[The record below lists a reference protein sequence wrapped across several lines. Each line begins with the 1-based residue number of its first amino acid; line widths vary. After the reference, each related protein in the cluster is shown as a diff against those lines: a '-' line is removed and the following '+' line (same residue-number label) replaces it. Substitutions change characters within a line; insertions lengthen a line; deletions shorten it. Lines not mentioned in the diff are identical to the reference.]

1 MKNNLVW
8 GMISRP
14 RETINKIKDMEYSD
28 LRVSIYLILIL
39 QMIVVAFL
47 SNMEDTSYVALLII
61 SVLLA
66 IPLGL
71 LSTYISSKIL
81 NFIVTKI
88 GKVES
93 QSDKLYKVTFFTL
106 IPMALL
112 APLAMCIPIA
122 NSTHTD
128 ILLGLYYVVSV
139 WIYILFVLGVQNI
152 YNLTLGKSILMILLL
167 FIVYILITLVIT
179 AILATFFLG
188 ALFLAQP

>member
-112 APLAMCIPIA
+112 APLTMCIPIA
-122 NSTHTD
+122 NSTYTD

-139 WIYILFVLGVQNI
+139 WIYILLVLGVQNI
-152 YNLTLGKSILMILLL
+152 YNLTLGKSIVMILLL

-188 ALFLAQP
+188 ALFLSQP

>member
-47 SNMEDTSYVALLII
+47 SNEEDTGYGVILII

-66 IPLGL
+66 IPVGL
-71 LSTYISSKIL
+71 FSTYISSKIL
-81 NFIVTKI
+81 NFIVTKV
-88 GKVES
+88 GKVDS
-93 QSDKLYKVTFFTL
+93 QYDKLYKVTFFTL

-112 APLAMCIPIA
+112 SPLAMCVPIA
-122 NSTHTD
+122 NSTYTD
-128 ILLGLYYVVSV
+128 ILLGVNYGVSV
-139 WIYILFVLGVQNI
+139 WIYILLVLGVQNI
-152 YNLTLGKSILMILLL
+152 YNLTLGKSILMLLLL

-188 ALFLAQP
+188 ALFLSQP

>member
-14 RETINKIKDMEYSD
+14 RETINKIKDMEYSE
-28 LRVSIYLILIL
+28 LRISIYVILIL

-47 SNMEDTSYVALLII
+47 SNTEDTSYVALLII
-61 SVLLA
+61 SILLA

-81 NFIVTKI
+81 NFIVTKV

-122 NSTHTD
+122 NSTYTD
-128 ILLGLYYVVSV
+128 ILLGLNYGVSV
-139 WIYILFVLGVQNI
+139 WIYILLVLGVQNI
-152 YNLTLGKSILMILLL
+152 YNLSLGKSIVMLLLL

-179 AILATFFLG
+179 SVLATFFLG
-188 ALFLAQP
+188 ALFLSQP